1 MCIALLSTA
10 HPDYSLILL
19 SNRDEFLARPTA
31 LADWWEAPD
40 THVLGGRDLQ
50 RPEQGTWLGI
60 TSDGRIA
67 ILTNFRDE
75 GQEVTK
81 NKSRG
86 AIVTAYLMTS
96 PGKGETEDEVF
107 AKRLIQT
114 SGISDVGGFSLCF
127 GHVQALA
134 RAKSSGLSILSNR
147 TSSAEGL
154 VHILRSRGQT
164 RGLSN
169 SYFGDT
175 SWPKVVHGEELLR
188 EAIKGSIEQQRS
200 ADELLESFFD
210 LLSTSTLPARQAHE
224 DWSTY
229 TRQLRKSI
237 FIPAFGGEVTKDKPS
252 DELAAARPDGA
263 YKAEDVK
270 PMEGVYGTQK
280 QTVILVGKDGNV
292 TFVERTLY
300 DGEGKPLGKEQ
311 GDKRFEFRIDGST
324 KV

>member
-31 LADWWEAPD
+31 PADWWQAPN

-50 RPEQGTWLGI
+50 RSEQGTWLGI
-60 TSDGRIA
+60 TKDGRIA

-75 GQEVTK
+75 GREVTK
-81 NKSRG
+81 DKSRG
-86 AIVTAYLMTS
+86 GIVTAYLGTP
-96 PGKGETEDEVF
+96 PGKGEAEDEAF
-107 AKRLIQT
+107 SNKLIGT
-114 SGISDVGGFSLCF
+114 PGISDVGGFSLCF

-134 RAKSSGLSILSNR
+134 RPKNPGLSIVSNR

-188 EAIKGSIEQQRS
+188 NAIKEGTERQASK
-200 ADELLESFFD
+200 DELLESFFD
-210 LLSTSTLPARQAHE
+210 VLSVSTLPARQAHE
-224 DWSTY
+224 DWNTY
-229 TRQLRKSI
+229 TRQLRNSI
-237 FIPAFGGEVTKDKPS
+237 FIPPFGGEVTNDKSS
-252 DELAAARPDGA
+252 DELAAARPDSA
-263 YKAEDVK
+263 YKAEDIK
-270 PMEGVYGTQK
+270 PMGGVYGTQK
-280 QTVILVGKDGNV
+280 QTVVLVGKDGNV

-311 GDKRFEFRIDGST
+311 RHRKFQFQIDASA
-324 KV
+324 KS